1 MIDGVDAAPLSDRLR
16 DILVDVE
23 PRLPEGE
30 AREAV
35 RAGLARLADPK
46 LRIAV
51 GGRLNAGKSTL
62 VNALLGSRLAPTDA
76 TECTLLAAWFRYHH
90 RNQVEVH
97 LRDGASTVI
106 PAAPGGGVPASVPFD
121 QHTVT
126 HLTVWAP
133 VEGVDRDFILID
145 TPGRDAVSGLD
156 DYSMEAIRQADG
168 LIFVMH
174 DPGEVELR
182 ALEEF
187 RGAVASARLSA
198 DNVIGVLSRI
208 DTISDH
214 LEPSQQRVEASK
226 IAVRAAARL
235 RGLIGAIVPVA
246 NRVAQAASCGQIT
259 ESHAAAIGALARL
272 DETQRRRLL
281 FDSTRFLTSP
291 AGPVS
296 EATRAEL
303 LAVLG
308 RYGVTEAITAVDNG
322 ARGATAIRAALLSAS
337 GLVDLRELIRQRFLL
352 RADALRVDS
361 VLAGLRRTIG
371 DAPTDSTLRD
381 LVDAMN
387 LLRRDPALRAA
398 ELAEVARAY
407 AAGRLELTDRLAAD
421 LHDLLT
427 GVLPA
432 QRLGRDA
439 ADSNE
444 ELRAEADRRISRWQ
458 TFEFDLPRRSR
469 RLARVVIELLNEV
482 YFRLD

>member
-1 MIDGVDAAPLSDRLR
+1 MTDQIVATPLSDRLR

-23 PRLPEGE
+23 PRLPEGQ
-30 AREAV
+30 ARQAV

-62 VNALLGSRLAPTDA
+62 VNALLGSQLAPTDA

-97 LRDGASTVI
+97 FRDGTSTVI
-106 PAAPGGGVPASVPFD
+106 PAAPGGGVPARVPFD

-133 VEGVDRDFILID
+133 VEGVDHDFILID

-214 LEPSQQRVEASK
+214 LAPAEQRAEASK
-226 IAVRAAARL
+226 IAARAAARL
-235 RGLIGAIVPVA
+235 RGLIGTILPVA
-246 NRVAQAASCGQIT
+246 NRVAQAAGCGHLT
-259 ESHAAAIGALARL
+259 ESHAATIAALARL
-272 DETQRRRLL
+272 DEPQRRRLL
-281 FDSTRFLTSP
+281 FDNTRFLTSP
-291 AGPVS
+291 AGTVS
-296 EATRAEL
+296 EAARADL
-303 LAVLG
+303 LAMLG
-308 RYGVTEAITAVDNG
+308 RYGVTEAIAAVDNG
-322 ARGATAIRAALLSAS
+322 ARGATAIRTALLSAS
-337 GLVDLRELIRQRFLL
+337 GLIDLQELIRQRFLL

-361 VLAGLRRTIG
+361 VLAGLRRVTG
-371 DAPTDSTLRD
+371 DAPIDSTLRG
-381 LVDAMN
+381 LADAIN
-387 LLRRDPALRAA
+387 VLRRDPALRVA

-407 AAGRLELTDRLAAD
+407 AAGHLELTDRLAAD

-427 GVLPA
+427 GATPA

-439 ADSNE
+439 AATDD
-444 ELRAEADRRISRWQ
+444 ELRAEADRRIGRWQ

-469 RLARVVIELLNEV
+469 RLARIVIELLNEV
-482 YFRLD
+482 WFRLD